1 MTTAKPLRADAR
13 RNYDRLLAE
22 AGAAFARHGVDA
34 SLEDIAKAAGVG
46 IGTLYRHFATR
57 TALLEALL
65 RDRFDRQAE
74 LGRELLEHDK
84 PGEALFRW
92 FRELATVSTS
102 FRGLIE
108 AVAAAL
114 SDETSEL
121 YESCHAMREF
131 GARLA
136 ARAREAGDLR
146 EDVATEDMFLL
157 VHGVAWASQ
166 HDPAGD
172 ESVPR
177 LLDFV
182 FSGLRP
188 S

>member
-1 MTTAKPLRADAR
+1 MTSAKPLRADAR

-22 AGAAFARHGVDA
+22 AATAFARDGVDA
-34 SLEDIAKAAGVG
+34 SLEEIARAAGVG

-57 TALLEALL
+57 SALLEALL
-65 RDRFDRQAE
+65 RDRFDRVAE
-74 LGRELLEHDK
+74 LGRELIEHDR

-92 FRELATVSTS
+92 LRELAAVSTT

-108 AVAAAL
+108 AVAVAL
-114 SDETSEL
+114 RDETSEL
-121 YESCHAMREF
+121 YESCHTMRGT

-136 ARAREAGDLR
+136 ERARAAGELR
-146 EDVATEDMFLL
+146 EDVATEDMLLL
-157 VHGVAWASQ
+157 VNAVAWASQ

-172 ESVPR
+172 ARVPE
-177 LLDFV
+177 LLELV